1 MASKDTVFCNHD
13 GVIDDEMTDTL
24 DDTGNTEGARESDD
38 AHEPLEPET
47 CDVKKK
53 RKAPKMSKGKKEAAA
68 CLQCLENKRTQRM
81 VVINSFGAMQDTMIV
96 WHWNRCKSED
106 RLSGLP
112 NDIIISI
119 LSRLTLKEAV
129 RTSVLSGRWKNLWTC
144 TTNLGFHYSDRRSL
158 SLYIPFVG
166 NREKAPLVKRIRFVA
181 WVNQVL
187 ALHQGQNVDR
197 FEISCELYGRIR
209 KAIINEWVEFALR
222 ERVKRLKLDFTGK
235 VSYNRGNYSLKKSM
249 LRKNSLDSLT
259 FLDLKN
265 VDVTGKSIS
274 YILVNC
280 PFLEGLCVEKSYTL
294 VDLIVPGPLPQLKA
308 LEIKN
313 CARLNYLKIC
323 AINVKS
329 FAYHGSFIPVIF
341 EKVPHLVD
349 ASYGGC
355 YASFVLANMRQKFS
369 SYVTCLKLLVLK
381 ISGFHHTYWNDQVL
395 PEFPVLENL
404 RKLDLRLCNIEVG
417 SIINCCASLLRCP
430 MLERLSLKVST
441 FSFGSDSRPER
452 KEKYLNSYLRVL
464 ELADFE
470 GKAEEAKIALFMV
483 GSLPSLQQVIIRLP
497 NFDGACLEY
506 FERIEKSV
514 SKSAK
519 QLLKIMPATAEL
531 IMSAYPHKELPALEV
546 VW

>member
-1 MASKDTVFCNHD
+1 MASKGTVFCNND

-24 DDTGNTEGARESDD
+24 DDTGNTEGARESDE
-38 AHEPLEPET
+38 AHEPLEAET
-47 CDVKKK
+47 CDVRKK
-53 RKAPKMSKGKKEAAA
+53 RKAPKISKGKGKLLHAP
-68 CLQCLENKRTQRM
+68 
-81 VVINSFGAMQDTMIV
+81 S
-96 WHWNRCKSED
+96 WHWKRCKSAD

-129 RTSVLSGRWKNLWTC
+129 RTSVLSGRWKNLWTY
-144 TTNLGFHYSDRRSL
+144 TTNLGFHYSDRRRL
-158 SLYIPFVG
+158 PVYIPFVG
-166 NREKAPLVKRIRFVA
+166 NREKAPLVERIQFVA

-222 ERVKRLKLDFTGK
+222 KRVKRLTLDFTGK
-235 VSYNRGNYSLKKSM
+235 VPYSRGYFSLRKSM
-249 LRKNSLDSLT
+249 LRKNILDSLT

-280 PFLEGLCVEKSYTL
+280 PFLEGLCVEKSSTL
-294 VDLIVPGPLPQLKA
+294 VDLRVPGPLPRLKA
-308 LEIKN
+308 LEIKT
-313 CARLNYLKIC
+313 CAWLNYLEIC

-329 FAYHGSFIPVIF
+329 FAYHGSVIPVIF
-341 EKVPHLVD
+341 EKVPHPVD
-349 ASYGGC
+349 ASCGGC
-355 YASFVLANMRQKFS
+355 YASFVLGNMRQKFP
-369 SYVTCLKLLVLK
+369 SYVTCLKALELK
-381 ISGFHHTYWNDQVL
+381 INGLHHMYWNDQML
-395 PEFPVLENL
+395 PEFPVFENL
-404 RKLDLRLCNIEVG
+404 RKLDLCLWNIEVG

-441 FSFGSDSRPER
+441 FRFGSDTSLER
-452 KEKYLNSYLRVL
+452 KEKYLNSHLKVL
-464 ELADFE
+464 ELGDFE

-483 GSLPSLQQVIIRLP
+483 GSLPSLRRVIIRLP
-497 NFDGACLEY
+497 NFDGTCLMY
-506 FERIEKSV
+506 FERVKKSV
-514 SKSAK
+514 TKSAK
-519 QLLKIMPATAEL
+519 QLLKVMPPTAEL
-531 IMSAYPHKELPALEV
+531 IVSTFPDKELPAIEF